1 MTYETAFERLND
13 EHRMRLSSEQI
24 AEFEG
29 LAQEKG
35 IARMQAVA
43 EWLSRVNVQNHDG
56 VRITPVLSA
65 LLTQTEDAE
74 GTIGHLDGL
83 REKTRHGQ
91 FDAGNELMRELE
103 YHRFVSECG
112 RQRDWP
118 DEPDEQRALFD
129 SLTVHQEQHDD
140 PAILTDEDVRETR
153 RAAYEAVELLKF
165 LRKFKAG
172 TSRPVVVFGNERY
185 GRDWVVQPL
194 EPYLRDDFDIRYW
207 RVQSHSSMRLTV
219 PHWIGRW
226 NRSGFPPEF
235 WAEMS
240 ETQPHIFVVDEC
252 SPRRTEHYSKY
263 ARGVRDLVNWF
274 MVFNDIRAQG
284 DGSLYEA
291 ESTLPAHHFPE
302 LRKWHEYVVTKRD
315 MQHYVGPGATYG
327 IRHWAPELKPEV
339 LMGDMVVPSRPAE
352 VSVDDPTVVLANP
365 AIYRTEG
372 NDLPEPLRGT
382 RPYYFNDPEYRVRE
396 KIVPGFGA
404 HGFETRV
411 VGPTTDEYVIAARL
425 QIEKEIAVMLDGTE
439 QAG

>member
-1 MTYETAFERLND
+1 MTTETTFQRLND
-13 EHRMRLSSEQI
+13 EHRMRLTSEQI

-29 LAQEKG
+29 LGDDEG
-35 IARMQAVA
+35 MARMQAVA
-43 EWLSRVNVQNHDG
+43 DWLSRVNVQNHDG
-56 VRITPVLSA
+56 VRVTPVLSS
-65 LLTQTEDAE
+65 LLTQTKDIE
-74 GTIGHLDGL
+74 GTIRHLDGL

-91 FDAGNELMRELE
+91 FNADNELMRELE
-103 YHRFVSECG
+103 YHRFASECG

-129 SLTVHQEQHDD
+129 SLAVLEEQRDD
-140 PAILTDEDVRETR
+140 PAVLTEEDKRETR

-185 GRDWVVQPL
+185 GRDWIVQPL
-194 EPYLRDDFDIRYW
+194 EPYLKDDFDIRYW

-235 WAEMS
+235 WVEMS

-252 SPRRTEHYSKY
+252 SPRRTERYSKF

-284 DGSLYEA
+284 DGSTYEA

-315 MQHYVGPGATYG
+315 MQYYVGPGATYR

-339 LMGDMVVPSRPAE
+339 LMGDMALPSRPAE
-352 VSVDDPTVVLANP
+352 VGEDAPTVVLANP

-372 NDLPEPLRGT
+372 DDLPEPLRGT

-425 QIEKEIAVMLDGTE
+425 QIEKEIASMLDGTE